1 MRSSGTSSKRRANID
16 QTGACSF
23 RLTSIQKMRSS
34 GTSSSATAIS
44 GSAAICA
51 ARSLGQCFLTKKYFS
66 FSSSNFYFYFLVYQ
80 HLM

>member
-23 RLTSIQKMRSS
+23 RLTSILKMRSS

-51 ARSLGQCFLTKKYFS
+51 ARSLGQCFLTKKYF
-66 FSSSNFYFYFLVYQ
+66 FVFFLKFLFLFLKYQ